1 MRITQFFSH
10 VSSNSECTSTRRPP
24 LLLSS
29 STMARISRSRSAAC
43 GSRGAS
49 RGFLDRTLSGCLD
62 DVVVTIFPLMLLLLV
77 GVLSTP
83 TTLRRRRRHRH
94 ELPRLGDHP
103 PAACCR
109 RKEEEGEAIIVCI
122 SLLLSTFSLQYV
134 VKKALFFSPKRFL
147 FSFM

>member
-10 VSSNSECTSTRRPP
+10 VSSNSECTSTGRPP
-24 LLLSS
+24 LLSSS

-62 DVVVTIFPLMLLLLV
+62 DVVVTIFPLLLLLV
-77 GVLSTP
+77 GVLST
-83 TTLRRRRRHRH
+83 TLRRRRRRH

-103 PAACCR
+103 TACCR
-109 RKEEEGEAIIVCI
+109 REEEGEAIIIVYYLAFVLDFLSSVRYWHTTPKGVCH
-122 SLLLSTFSLQYV
+122 F
-134 VKKALFFSPKRFL
+134 KRHL
-147 FSFM
+147 VD

>member
-10 VSSNSECTSTRRPP
+10 VSSNSECTSTGRPP
-24 LLLSS
+24 LLSSS

-62 DVVVTIFPLMLLLLV
+62 DVVVTIFPLLLLLV
-77 GVLSTP
+77 GVLST
-83 TTLRRRRRHRH
+83 TLRRRRRRH

-103 PAACCR
+103 TACR
-109 RKEEEGEAIIVCI
+109 REEEGEAIMYLAFVD
-122 SLLLSTFSLQYV
+122 FSLQSS
-134 VKKALFFSPKRFL
+134 KALFFSLKRFL
-147 FSFM
+147 FPLK